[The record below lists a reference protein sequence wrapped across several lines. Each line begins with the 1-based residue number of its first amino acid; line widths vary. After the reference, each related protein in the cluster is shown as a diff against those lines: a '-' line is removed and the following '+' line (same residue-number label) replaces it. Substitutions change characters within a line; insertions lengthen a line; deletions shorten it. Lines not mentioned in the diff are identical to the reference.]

1 MIILTQVMEVVVF
14 SFDSFR
20 EFLTQRHWQKGE
32 ALDFP
37 TRKLDK
43 LTLSCS
49 TLLIFFQKNLHIF
62 LIGLDT
68 EIL

>member
-1 MIILTQVMEVVVF
+1 MIVSTQIMKGIVLALTH
-14 SFDSFR
+14 SASSLLSAID
-20 EFLTQRHWQKGE
+20 KK

-49 TLLIFFQKNLHIF
+49 TLLIFFKRISIYL
-62 LIGLDT
+62 
-68 EIL
+68 